1 MSYEKY
7 FIDVSGYEKIDIY
20 RYLELLP
27 GERGH
32 AIEHALKK
40 LALCGV
46 RTGGKSLEKD
56 ITEARDTLNRWLEMR
71 EEDKRIKQGDGNDGS
86 DGGGKSDIDTVTAIM
101 MESRYLDGL
110 KAGWNFCVS
119 DDEERY
125 QLVYSMARSAIN
137 DARRT
142 LKDEVKEWPSDER
155 IDTIGQNGNEGEHYK
170 RKEYRDLEK
179 PETWKVG
186 DYAEI
191 NWLNHTVIAGEI
203 ISIKPNSQGEPCITV
218 DSCEDS
224 YVYSW
229 VVSVEARS

>member
-71 EEDKRIKQGDGNDGS
+71 EEDKRIAQDKIKQSGDQN
-86 DGGGKSDIDTVTAIM
+86 
-101 MESRYLDGL
+101 
-110 KAGWNFCVS
+110 
-119 DDEERY
+119 
-125 QLVYSMARSAIN
+125 
-137 DARRT
+137 
-142 LKDEVKEWPSDER
+142 KEWPSDER
-155 IDTIGQNGNEGEHYK
+155 IDTIGQNGNEGEHYE

-179 PETWKVG
+179 PETWKAG
-186 DYAEI
+186 DI
-191 NWLNHTVIAGEI
+191 VKVN
-203 ISIKPNSQGEPCITV
+203 
-218 DSCEDS
+218 D
-224 YVYSW
+224 
-229 VVSVEARS
+229 R